1 MQTLIMIGQ
10 LLLGL
15 SILVAIHE
23 LGHFLAAKAFGMKV
37 DKFYIFFDFGKVKLF
52 SFKRGE
58 TEYGIGWF
66 PLGGYVKV
74 AGMIDESMEREQLAK
89 PPEPWEFRAKPKWQR
104 LIVMVAG
111 VFMNLVLGIIMF
123 SLISYNYG
131 DTFIPID
138 KNDPA
143 IVALDYGQEV
153 GLQTGDTLISVN
165 GIKYTDL
172 KKFRDLYSYN
182 ILLSNNIEI
191 VVQRNG
197 ELKTIKTPDNFLNAV
212 TDKTVDS
219 FMMQSYPFHVKKVMK
234 RSSAEKAGLMNDDI
248 ILSINDEKVLY
259 FQDFTHKL
267 SKLKDVNL
275 TILRGGTDTILL
287 SGIKTDKKGRIG
299 FEASLD
305 VQKEII
311 TYGFFES
318 FRVGNKKAW
327 FMLKENT
334 LGFIKLFSGDVD
346 VRKAIKGPVG
356 IATIYGGDW
365 IWLNFWTITA
375 LLSLILAFMNLLP
388 IPALDGGHVI
398 MIFIEMI
405 SGRQIGQ
412 KTMEVIQTI
421 GMIIVFA
428 LIIFSVFNDVIQQW
442 FSH

>member
-23 LGHFLAAKAFGMKV
+23 LGHFLAAKAFGMRV
-37 DKFYIFFDFGKVKLF
+37 EKFYIFFDFGKVKLF

-66 PLGGYVKV
+66 PLGGYVKI
-74 AGMIDESMEREQLAK
+74 AGMIDESMDKEQMAK
-89 PPEPWEFRAKPKWQR
+89 PPQEWEFRAKPKWQR

-111 VFMNLVLGIIMF
+111 VFMNLILGIFIF
-123 SLISYNYG
+123 SMISFYYG
-131 DTFIPID
+131 ETHIPVS

-143 IVALDYGQEV
+143 IVAMDYGQEI
-153 GLQTGDTLISVN
+153 GFQTGDTLVEVN
-165 GIKYTDL
+165 GTAFNELRRFNDM
-172 KKFRDLYSYN
+172 YSYEL
-182 ILLSNNIEI
+182 LLSNDVEVI
-191 VVQRNG
+191 VKRNG
-197 ELKTIKTPDNFLNAV
+197 KLTTLKTPDNFLN
-212 TDKTVDS
+212 TISDKGVDS
-219 FMMQSYPFHVKKVMK
+219 FIQPAYPFHVRKVKK
-234 RSSAEKAGLMNDDI
+234 RSFADKGGLRANDKI
-248 ILSINDEKVLY
+248 IAVDASPVNYYYEFV
-259 FQDFTHKL
+259 Q
-267 SKLKDVNL
+267 KLKDKKQIDLAV
-275 TILRGGTDTILL
+275 LRNEDTVQLAGVQIDEE
-287 SGIKTDKKGRIG
+287 GKIG
-299 FEASLD
+299 FYPEFD
-305 VQKEII
+305 VNVEVT

-318 FRVGNKKAW
+318 FGVGNNKAW

-334 LGFIKLFSGDVD
+334 LGFLKLFKGEVD
-346 VRKAIKGPVG
+346 PRKAIKGPVG
-356 IATIYGGDW
+356 IATIYGGEW

-398 MIFIEMI
+398 MILIEMI

-428 LIIFSVFNDVIQQW
+428 LIIFSVFNDIIQQW
-442 FSH
+442 FAK